1 MQVSQTAL
9 IIFSMAMAADNFEQL
24 LASNDFPPIIF
35 LFGEEEF
42 LLEEAYTKLI
52 NRLCPD
58 ENSRYDLEIL
68 DFEESKSSAAV
79 ENLIRSC
86 NSLPFISPRRVVVV
100 KRFENAFS
108 GRLSAKSEEYER
120 LSKYLNNPQKT
131 TCLIIRSQDEKLKG
145 FSSAKSGKGKDKLDK
160 LIKDAKFPYNILLDK
175 HTWFE
180 FPKVYESEL
189 SSWVNRRFKEIGKKI
204 EPNAVEMLISQS
216 NPNLRD
222 INNEIEK
229 ILLYIDEKEEITL
242 DDVTFIVGSSRVYNI
257 FELQKAIGKR
267 KMGESLMIV
276 ENMLAN
282 ERQEMLIMTM
292 LTRYFI
298 ALWKLI
304 EESGKTNNNYQ
315 LAGKVGINPY
325 FVSEYLHALT
335 FYSPNEIEN
344 AFLLLCETDEK
355 LKSTSTDSLYLIQN
369 MLVRIMKK

>member
-1 MQVSQTAL
+1 MAESIVKL
-9 IIFSMAMAADNFEQL
+9 IE
-24 LASNDFPPIIF
+24 SNEFPPIIC

-42 LLEEAYTKLI
+42 LVDDAYTKLL
-52 NRLCPD
+52 NHLCPD
-58 ENSRYDLEIL
+58 DNSRYDLDIL
-68 DFEESKSSAAV
+68 DFDEMKLALAI
-79 ENLIRSC
+79 ENLLKSC
-86 NSLPFISPRRVVVV
+86 NTIPFISARRVVVA
-100 KRFENAFS
+100 KRFEKAMS
-108 GRLSAKSEEYER
+108 GRISVKSEEYAK
-120 LSKYLNNPQKT
+120 LQKFFSSPPAT
-131 TCLIIRSQDEKLKG
+131 TCLIIISADENLKG
-145 FSSAKSGKGKDKLDK
+145 FNAAKGGKSKDKLDK
-160 LIKDAKFPYNILLDK
+160 LLKDAKFPYNLILEK

-189 SSWVNRRFKEIGKKI
+189 SSWVSRRFKELGKKI
-204 EPNAVEMLISQS
+204 EPAAAELLVAQS

-222 INNEIEK
+222 VDNEIEK
-229 ILLYIDEKEEITL
+229 ILLYIDEKNEITL

-267 KMGESLMIV
+267 KMGEALMIV

-315 LAGKVGINPY
+315 LAGKVGINPF
-325 FVSEYLHALT
+325 FVTEYLHALS
-335 FYSPNEIEN
+335 FYSPAEIEN

>member
-1 MQVSQTAL
+1 M
-9 IIFSMAMAADNFEQL
+9 IDNIEKL
-24 LASNDFPPIIF
+24 LNSNELPPIIF

-42 LLEEAYTKLI
+42 LLEESYNKLI
-52 NRLCPD
+52 NHICPD

-68 DFEESKSSAAV
+68 DFEEIKTSIAI
-79 ENLIRSC
+79 ENLVKNC
-86 NSLPFISPRRVVVV
+86 NTLPFISPRRVVVV
-100 KRFENAFS
+100 KRFEKAFS
-108 GRLSAKSEEYER
+108 GRVSTKSEEYEK
-120 LSKYLNNPQKT
+120 LQKYINNPQNT
-131 TCLIIRSQDEKLKG
+131 TCLIIRAEDDKLKG
-145 FSSAKSGKGKDKLDK
+145 FSAAKGGKGKDKLDK
-160 LIKDAKFPYNILLDK
+160 MLKDAKFPYNLLLEK

-189 SSWVNRRFKEIGKKI
+189 SSWVNRKFKELGKKI
-204 EPNAVEMLISQS
+204 EPNAVELLIAQS

-229 ILLYIDEKEEITL
+229 LLLYIDEKNEITL
-242 DDVTFIVGSSRVYNI
+242 EDVTFIIGSSRVNNI

-267 KMGESLMIV
+267 RMGEALFIV
-276 ENMLAN
+276 ENILAN

-292 LTRYFI
+292 LARYFM

-325 FVSEYLHALT
+325 FMQEYLQALT
-335 FYSPNEIEN
+335 FYSPSEIEN

-355 LKSTSTDSLYLIQN
+355 LKSTSTDSLYLLQN

>member
-1 MQVSQTAL
+1 
-9 IIFSMAMAADNFEQL
+9 MADSIEKLFE
-24 LASNDFPPIIF
+24 SNEFPRVIL

-42 LLEEAYTKLI
+42 LVDEAYSKLI
-52 NRLCPD
+52 GILCPD
-58 ENSRYDLEIL
+58 ENSRFELEIL
-68 DFEESKSSAAV
+68 DFDDIKPSAAI
-79 ENLIRSC
+79 ENLIKSC
-86 NSLPFISPRRVVVV
+86 NTIPFISSRRVVVA
-100 KRFENAFS
+100 KRFEKAVT
-108 GRLSAKSEEYER
+108 GRMSVKSEEYMR
-120 LSKYLNNPQKT
+120 LQKFFT
-131 TCLIIRSQDEKLKG
+131 SAPESTCLIIISGDETLKG
-145 FSSAKSGKGKDKLDK
+145 FNAAKGGKGKNQLDK
-160 LIKDAKFPYNILLDK
+160 LIKDAKFPYNIILEK
-175 HTWFE
+175 HQWFE

-189 SSWVNRRFKEIGKKI
+189 SSWVSRRLKEYGKKI
-204 EPNAVEMLISQS
+204 ESSAAEFLVAQS

-229 ILLYIDEKEEITL
+229 LLLYLDERNEINL

-267 KMGESLMIV
+267 KMGEALMIV

-325 FVSEYLHALT
+325 FVSEYLHALS
-335 FYSPNEIEN
+335 FYSPSEIEN
-344 AFLLLCETDEK
+344 AFLMLCETDEK
-355 LKSTSTDSLYLIQN
+355 LKTTSTDSLYLIQN